1 MPDTRG
7 ARPKKGATKPV
18 AKWKPNTVE
27 AEAPRKRG
35 PRVFQKSLDKRQV
48 ILASAAKVFKE
59 KGYSEASLSMIAKE
73 AGTFAGALYYY
84 FESKNHLVDELLTY
98 AVQGIDELHG
108 VLDSLPDGT
117 SYRERIRLALSV
129 HLKQALQRDDFFLA
143 YHRIIDQIPPELR
156 ERHLTKPYIYNDL
169 WEDLIS
175 GAIKAGEIQQ
185 DTPPSVVRMLLLGAT
200 TTGIDWFHL
209 GIDWFHLGLD
219 IDASLPSDKS
229 DQLADKMVTIV
240 FEGVGLRPSGSRS
253 LRE

>member
-1 MPDTRG
+1 MPD
-7 ARPKKGATKPV
+7 PKGASSKGGIAKPLTKRKGRK
-18 AKWKPNTVE
+18 AG
-27 AEAPRKRG
+27 AEAPRKRA
-35 PRVFQKSLDKRQV
+35 PRVFQKSLDKRQA
-48 ILASAAKVFKE
+48 ILAAAAKVFKE

-108 VLDSLPDGT
+108 LLESLPDST
-117 SYRERIRLALSV
+117 SYRERIRLALSF

-175 GAIKAGEIQQ
+175 GAIEAGEIQKN
-185 DTPPSVVRMLLLGAT
+185 TPPSVVRMLLLGAT
-200 TTGIDWFHL
+200 VTGIDWFHL

-219 IDASLPSDKS
+219 TDASRQSDKS
-229 DQLADKMVTIV
+229 DQLAEKMVAIV
-240 FEGVGLRPSGSRS
+240 FDGVAVR
-253 LRE
+253 